1 MTTLNLT
8 VPLRVFG
15 ANKLE
20 VSWVK
25 PVLFKKKLWCN
36 IHTLFNFDIA
46 LACSCI
52 IRIYC
57 KYLFV
62 WVYIAIKTVTKL
74 FIVSDS
80 WDANRIKPI
89 VKIILLSISTTYA
102 TNRFASH
109 VCTIFFVHNLGNLI
123 VKALLARLFHLRA
136 KLDNSAS

>member
-1 MTTLNLT
+1 MTALNLT
-8 VPLRVFG
+8 VPLGIFST
-15 ANKLE
+15 NKLK

-25 PVLFKKKLWCN
+25 PVLFKKKLRCN
-36 IHTLFNFDIA
+36 IYTLFNLDIA

-57 KYLFV
+57 KNLFV
-62 WVYIAIKTVTKL
+62 GINISVKTIGKL
-74 FIVSDS
+74 LVVSDS

-109 VCTIFFVHNLGNLI
+109 VCTIFFVHNLCDLI
-123 VKALLARLFHLRA
+123 VKALFTRLFHLRT
-136 KLDNSAS
+136 KLNNSAS